1 MNIQEW
7 QSKMLRTSPKSIM
20 KHVNREL
27 EMLSG
32 GNGNFRDEQKHSN
45 MRSVVGDDKKIRKYN
60 IDVLT
65 GKRKYTKKLKLVDG
79 GFVNS
84 KLQYFVANMFE

>member
-1 MNIQEW
+1 M
-7 QSKMLRTSPKSIM
+7 
-20 KHVNREL
+20 NREL
-27 EMLSG
+27 ELLSG
-32 GNGNFRDEQKHSN
+32 GNGHFRDEQKQSN
-45 MRSVVGDDKKIRKYN
+45 IRSALGDEKKMRKYN

-84 KLQYFVANMFE
+84 KLT

>member
-1 MNIQEW
+1 
-7 QSKMLRTSPKSIM
+7 M

-32 GNGNFRDEQKHSN
+32 GNGNFRDEQKQSN
-45 MRSVVGDDKKIRKYN
+45 VRQLLGDDKKTRKYN

-84 KLQYFVANMFE
+84 KYLLNCNFVF

>member
-1 MNIQEW
+1 MNIPEW
-7 QSKMLRTSPKSIM
+7 QSKMLRSSPKSIM

-27 EMLSG
+27 ELLSG
-32 GNGNFRDEQKHSN
+32 GNGNFRDEQKQSN
-45 MRSVVGDDKKIRKYN
+45 VRSGQLGDDKKMRKYN

-84 KLQYFVANMFE
+84 KLK

>member
-7 QSKMLRTSPKSIM
+7 QSKMLRSSPKSIM

-32 GNGNFRDEQKHSN
+32 GNGNFRDEQKQSN
-45 MRSVVGDDKKIRKYN
+45 VRQLLGDDKKTRKYN

-84 KLQYFVANMFE
+84 KYLLNCNFVF